1 MSSRLNLP
9 PGELP
14 LNLVEQIAPAPRP
27 GLLFVPE
34 KISVKLRPSLRYHLG
49 AKFHWNKICY
59 GAAEN
64 DQPGLFHRHHEPSPA
79 CA

>member
-1 MSSRLNLP
+1 MSTRW
-9 PGELP
+9 
-14 LNLVEQIAPAPRP
+14 IAGTDRGPQK
-27 GLLFVPE
+27 LSLQLVPE

-49 AKFHWNKICY
+49 AEFHWNKVCY
-59 GAAEN
+59 GAADN